1 MSETKAIAKAG
12 RQKKSGFGEKLR
24 RENMKFQRNKGL
36 LAMCILPA
44 IKIIIFS
51 YLPMIGVII
60 AFKNFRAVD
69 GIFGSAWVGLKN
81 FEFFF
86 KSNDAWRVMR
96 NTLTF
101 NVVNILSSL
110 LTNIVVAL
118 LLYEVSNR
126 IALKAYQ
133 TVLFIPHFFSY
144 VLVGLMLTPILSSN
158 GGLLTQLVEGMSGVK
173 FNFYAKPLAWLII
186 LPLVNLWKG
195 VGYGSLIYY
204 STLMS
209 IDASLFEAA
218 EIDGA
223 NKFQRIRHI
232 SIPTLLP
239 MACVLT
245 IMSVG
250 DILNS
255 GLGLFYYVTRDAKQL
270 YEWTDVID
278 TYVFRSLTTGANF
291 SVTSAV
297 TLFQNVVGLI
307 LVVVTNKIA
316 RAVDKEYALY

>member
-1 MSETKAIAKAG
+1 MNEKKSIVKTD
-12 RQKKSGFGEKLR
+12 RQKKAGIAGKLKREKI
-24 RENMKFQRNKGL
+24 KFQRNKGL

-51 YLPMIGVII
+51 YLPMIGIII

-96 NTLTF
+96 NTISF
-101 NVVNILSSL
+101 SVINIVSGLV
-110 LTNIVVAL
+110 TNIVVAL
-118 LLYEVSNR
+118 LLYEITNR

-158 GGLLTQLVEGMSGVK
+158 GGLLTQLVENITGDK
-173 FNFYAKPLAWLII
+173 INFYAKPMAWLIV
-186 LPLVNLWKG
+186 LPLVHLWKG

-204 STLMS
+204 SSLMS
-209 IDASLFEAA
+209 IDSSLFEAA

>member
-1 MSETKAIAKAG
+1 MNETKTIAKAD
-12 RQKKSGFGEKLR
+12 RQKKFGMAGKLR
-24 RENMKFQRNKGL
+24 REKVRLRRNKGL

-51 YLPMIGVII
+51 YLPMIGIII
-60 AFKNFRAVD
+60 AFKNYRAVD

-86 KSNDAWRVMR
+86 KSNDALRVMR

-101 NVVNILSSL
+101 NVINIVTSL
-110 LTNIVVAL
+110 LTNIIVAL
-118 LLYEVSNR
+118 LLYEVTNR

-133 TVLFIPHFFSY
+133 TILFIPHFFSM
-144 VLVGLMLTPILSSN
+144 VLVGLMLSPILSSN
-158 GGLLTQLVEGMSGVK
+158 GGLLTQLVENISGEK
-173 FNFYAKPLAWLII
+173 INFYAEPRAWLII

-204 STLMS
+204 SALMS
-209 IDASLFEAA
+209 IDSALFEAA

-245 IMSVG
+245 IMNVG

-255 GLGLFYYVTRDAKQL
+255 GLGLFYYVTRNAKQL

-307 LVVVTNKIA
+307 LIVVTNKIA

>member
-1 MSETKAIAKAG
+1 MDETKAIVKAD
-12 RQKKSGFGEKLR
+12 RRKKSGMAEKLQ
-24 RENMKFQRNKGL
+24 REKIKFRRNKGL

-51 YLPMIGVII
+51 YLPMIGIII

-69 GIFGSAWVGLKN
+69 GIFGSDWVGLKN

-101 NVVNILSSL
+101 NVVNIVTSL
-110 LTNIVVAL
+110 VTNVVVAL
-118 LLYEVSNR
+118 LLYEISNR
-126 IALKAYQ
+126 IALKVYQ
-133 TVLFIPHFFSY
+133 TVLFVPYFFSM
-144 VLVGLMLTPILSSN
+144 VLVGLMLTPLLTSN
-158 GGLLTQLVEGMSGVK
+158 GGLLTQLIENIWGK
-173 FNFYAKPLAWLII
+173 EINFYAEPKAWLII
-186 LPLVNLWKG
+186 LPIVNLWKG

-204 STLMS
+204 SSLMS
-209 IDASLFEAA
+209 IDSALFEAA

-232 SIPTLLP
+232 SIPTLMP

-245 IMSVG
+245 IMNVG

-307 LVVVTNKIA
+307 LIVVTNKIA
-316 RAVDKEYALY
+316 RSVDKEYALY